1 MKKLTVIALV
11 LAASTAFAQQNIT
24 NYLPNA
30 AERTPDGATG
40 PGIVYTNRVLGKV
53 IAVGSAIV
61 QNFPVAQNCNPA
73 QYQPQPQQSSSLNMG
88 TFIGGVAGAIIG
100 NQVGGK
106 GAGKEVATAIGATT
120 GALVGNNMNQQMQQ
134 PQGGA
139 YQNGQCQTTFEQRI
153 VGYNFIV
160 QYQSLQMQGTMN
172 RLPRI
177 GDEVEVII
185 RSTFYAGS

>member
-1 MKKLTVIALV
+1 MKKLALV
-11 LAASTAFAQQNIT
+11 ALILAGSTAFAQQNIT
-24 NYLPNA
+24 NYMPNA
-30 AERTPDGATG
+30 AERTPDGASG

-61 QNFPVAQNCNPA
+61 QNFPTSQTCAQG
-73 QYQPQPQQSSSLNMG
+73 QYQPQPQQSSAFNAG
-88 TFIGGVAGAIIG
+88 TVIGGIVGAIVG

-106 GAGKEVATAIGATT
+106 GAGKEVATALGATT
-120 GALVGNNMNQQMQQ
+120 GAMVGNNMNQQQTTN
-134 PQGGA
+134 QGGA
-139 YQNGQCQTTFEQRI
+139 YQNGQCQTQFEQRI

-172 RLPRI
+172 RMPRI
-177 GDEVEVII
+177 GEEVEVII